1 MRQIMRANS
10 LNVLMVSTSFP
21 ENAQDWHGH
30 FIYDMAESLA
40 RRRDLALVLWAPPG
54 ELPSRVESALQGGD
68 ERFLKKMLDDGG
80 IAHLMRQKNF
90 NSLAVMFELL
100 GRLRRVYRHSR
111 HEVVH
116 VNWLQNAIPLWG
128 TATPALVTVLGSDY
142 ALLDKPG
149 MKAML
154 RAVFRQRPTVLAP
167 NAAWMVPHL
176 KSAFGGVAEVES
188 VPFGVSR
195 RWFEV
200 DRSGAESGCWLAVT
214 RLTRNKIGDL
224 FDWGEGLFDSHRQLH
239 LFGPMQESLE
249 LPPWVIWHGPTNPAE
264 LRDQWF
270 PRATGLITLSMHD
283 EGRPQVMLEAMAAG
297 LPVIASDLPAHR
309 DFVRHRETGWLVQ
322 ERSQL
327 EEALT
332 VLEDMPANRRVGEE
346 ARRCIKETI
355 GDWDD
360 CADRYAALYQRLV
373 AR

>member
-21 ENAQDWHGH
+21 ENAQDWRGH

-40 RRRDLALVLWAPPG
+40 RRHDLALSLWTPPG

-68 ERFLKKMLDDGG
+68 ERFLKKMLGDGG

-90 NSLAVMFELL
+90 NSLAVLFELL
-100 GRLRRVYRHSR
+100 RRLRWAYRQSR
-111 HEVVH
+111 YEVVH
-116 VNWLQNAIPLWG
+116 VNWLQNALPLWG
-128 TATPALVTVLGSDY
+128 TATPVLVTVLGSDY
-142 ALLDKPG
+142 GLLDKPG
-149 MKAML
+149 MRAVL

-167 NAAWMVPHL
+167 NASWMVPRL
-176 KSAFGGVAEVES
+176 MAEFGDVADVEK

-200 DRSGAESGCWLAVT
+200 DRSRAESGCWLAVT
-214 RLTRNKIGDL
+214 RLTRNKIGNL

-249 LPPWVIWHGPTNPAE
+249 LPPWVIWHGPTNPVE

-270 PRATGLITLSMHD
+270 PRATGLITLSRHD

-297 LPVIASDLPAHR
+297 LPVITSDLPAHR

-327 EEALT
+327 EEALA
-332 VLEDMPANRRVGEE
+332 VLEDMPANQHVGEE

>member
-1 MRQIMRANS
+1 M
-10 LNVLMVSTSFP
+10 NVLMVSTSYP
-21 ENAQDWHGH
+21 LHAEDWRGR

-40 RRRDLALVLWAPPG
+40 GHRDLSLALWAPPG
-54 ELPSRVESALQGGD
+54 ELPNWVESALQGND
-68 ERFLKKMLDDGG
+68 ARFLHNMQGEGG
-80 IAHLMRQKNF
+80 IAHLLRKKNF
-90 NSLAVMFELL
+90 SSLAILFDLL
-100 GRLRRVYRHSR
+100 RRLRRVYRHSR

-116 VNWLQNAIPLWG
+116 VNWLQNALPLWS

-142 ALLDKPG
+142 GLLDKPG
-149 MKAML
+149 MGVML

-167 NAAWMVPHL
+167 NASWMVPRL
-176 KSAFGGVAEVES
+176 KADFGDVADVEA
-188 VPFGVSR
+188 VPFGVNR

-224 FDWGEGLFDSHRQLH
+224 FAWGEGMFGSQRQLH

-249 LPPWVIWHGPTNPAE
+249 LPPWVVWHGPTHPAE

-270 PRATGLITLSMHD
+270 PRATGLISLSRHD

-327 EEALT
+327 EEAFA
-332 VLEDMPANRRVGEE
+332 VLEDMPANRCVGEE